1 MNSAPR
7 QLVLDLP
14 LRSALGMEDFFVS
27 QSNRPAVDLIDSWPN
42 WQHWAAVVAGPEGAG
57 KSHLGHVWQVAS
69 GAEAIPAA
77 ALDETSLRR
86 LESRGALLVEDIDR
100 GIADDRILFHLLNL
114 AREHKRS
121 ILLTSRT
128 PPGEMNIALPDLRSR
143 LRALPLIT
151 IAAPDEAL
159 IRAVLIKLFADRQL
173 VVEPHVVNFIALRI
187 ERSMAAVNAIVE
199 RLDREALATRRRVT
213 RALAAV
219 VLDAADED

>member
-1 MNSAPR
+1 MCSS
-7 QLVLDLP
+7 DLTLFP
-14 LRSALGMEDFFVS
+14 
-27 QSNRPAVDLIDSWPN
+27 
-42 WQHWAAVVAGPEGAG
+42 
-57 KSHLGHVWQVAS
+57 
-69 GAEAIPAA
+69 
-77 ALDETSLRR
+77 
-86 LESRGALLVEDIDR
+86 
-100 GIADDRILFHLLNL
+100 DDRILFHLLNL